1 MVTASKNTVHSVF
14 FLILD
19 FISISCLFI
28 MIGAEFLGMIMLIVY
43 VGAVAVL
50 FLFVVMMLN
59 VAQQK
64 NQWFS
69 SDTSSRHIP
78 VGLIISAIIFF
89 ELIIVIGGWKYKPD
103 LVNSINSSINS
114 EITNT
119 HSLGL
124 VLYTDYIHIFQISGM
139 ILLIA
144 MIGAIVLTYRQR
156 EGVKKQ
162 SYVKQISR
170 ERSEGVKVVDFM
182 WSLAGPFTTRALADL
197 GATVVKIESTH
208 KPDAARGFL
217 PVWDNE
223 PGLERSA
230 LFDTA
235 NAGKLSLALNMNRPE
250 ALEVMHD
257 LIGWAD
263 VLCDSFSPGKMDSWG
278 LSWEKVQGLN
288 PRLIMLSTCLTGQ
301 SGPTANFAGYGNLGA
316 ALSGFYGLAGWPDR
330 APSGPFGAYTDYTS
344 THFMLTTLLAALD
357 KQRRTGSGED
367 IALAQTEA
375 ALHFIAPAVLE
386 ASATGRLAT
395 AIGNDD
401 SDMSPQKPTGNH
413 AS

>member
-1 MVTASKNTVHSVF
+1 MIAHSIFFYFFSIIAIVSAIMVTASKNTVHSVF

-64 NQWFS
+64 NQWFLS
-69 SDTSSRHIP
+69 TSSSKHIP
-78 VGLIISAIIFF
+78 IGVIISSIIFF

-170 ERSEGVKVVDFM
+170 ERSEGVEV
-182 WSLAGPFTTRALADL
+182 
-197 GATVVKIESTH
+197 
-208 KPDAARGFL
+208 
-217 PVWDNE
+217 
-223 PGLERSA
+223 
-230 LFDTA
+230 
-235 NAGKLSLALNMNRPE
+235 
-250 ALEVMHD
+250 LEVESNKG
-257 LIGWAD
+257 I
-263 VLCDSFSPGKMDSWG
+263 K
-278 LSWEKVQGLN
+278 
-288 PRLIMLSTCLTGQ
+288 I
-301 SGPTANFAGYGNLGA
+301 
-316 ALSGFYGLAGWPDR
+316 
-330 APSGPFGAYTDYTS
+330 
-344 THFMLTTLLAALD
+344 
-357 KQRRTGSGED
+357 
-367 IALAQTEA
+367 
-375 ALHFIAPAVLE
+375 
-386 ASATGRLAT
+386 
-395 AIGNDD
+395 DD
-401 SDMSPQKPTGNH
+401 
-413 AS
+413 